1 MADLLIRDIDPELK
15 RRIVARAKAHD
26 RSLSD
31 ETKALVVRALA
42 QTSEAQPEEQAVGF
56 GTLMRRMVQDTGGVE
71 LELPS
76 RNDIE
81 RPLPDFS

>member
-15 RRIVARAKAHD
+15 RRIAARAKAHD

-31 ETKALVVRALA
+31 ETKALVVKALA
-42 QTSEAQPEEQAVGF
+42 HIGEAQSAEQSVGF
-56 GTLMRRMVQDTGGVE
+56 GTLMRKMVQDTGGVE

-76 RNDIE
+76 RNGVE
-81 RPLPDFS
+81 RSLPDFS